1 MLNLGRVYIYFNEP
15 QKTRNFHPQA
25 DENNENDGNANAH
38 VTAPTRVQRPA
49 RPAATVELLGRWKN
63 CWWIKTVTG
72 IEIPHLTL
80 GIIFDVWG
88 LFEKMEMITN
98 YSFSLQKRMLHELE
112 VFSKS
117 FLASHVLASSSGLVC
132 FTIWAARVSVEDS

>member
-1 MLNLGRVYIYFNEP
+1 MLNLGRVWVSTSVNP

-63 CWWIKTVTG
+63 WWWIKTVTRIVTSPLDFG
-72 IEIPHLTL
+72 DN
-80 GIIFDVWG
+80 F
-88 LFEKMEMITN
+88 
-98 YSFSLQKRMLHELE
+98 
-112 VFSKS
+112 
-117 FLASHVLASSSGLVC
+117 
-132 FTIWAARVSVEDS
+132 